1 MQFNRRTAKIFAFS
15 AGNISKYKFL
25 IGKDVLPPK
34 DLQEEAAT
42 IKGCKYFLLV
52 KELQKRTS
60 VAENSPKVLIRI

>member
-42 IKGCKYFLLV
+42 IKG
-52 KELQKRTS
+52 
-60 VAENSPKVLIRI
+60 